1 MTAKEFLER
10 IRKCDTQIDKL
21 TAIKQRMRDRATVI
35 TTTISKDG
43 VPGRSGNDRVGCAA
57 VEVADLEHEIDRA
70 VCRYARQ
77 MRKAIRLIE
86 QLDNPDHIRLLV
98 MRYIEYAPFDTIARE
113 MGRSVQGIF
122 YMHGR
127 ALEAFEQ
134 VMNRQKS
141 EKLRKEKK
149 DE

>member
-1 MTAKEFLER
+1 MSAKDYLER
-10 IRKCDTQIDKL
+10 IRKCDEQIDNL
-21 TAIKQRMRDRATVI
+21 SAVKQRMRERATVI
-35 TTTISKDG
+35 TSSISKDG
-43 VPGRSGNDRVGCAA
+43 VPGRGGGDRIGCAA
-57 VEVADLEHEIDRA
+57 VEVADLEQEIDRA

-77 MRKAIRLIE
+77 IRKAIRLID
-86 QLDNPDHIRLLV
+86 QLDNPDHIRLLI

-134 VMNRQKS
+134 VMNRPIQRGGQR
-141 EKLRKEKK
+141 E
-149 DE
+149 

>member
-10 IRKCDTQIDKL
+10 IRKCDTQIDKM
-21 TAIKQRMRDRATVI
+21 TAIKQRMRERATVI

-43 VPGRSGNDRVGCAA
+43 VPGRSGNDKVGCAA
-57 VEVADLEHEIDRA
+57 VEVADLEREIDRA

-77 MRKAIRLIE
+77 IRKTTRLIE

-98 MRYIEYAPFDTIARE
+98 MRYIEYAPFEQIARE

-134 VMNRQKS
+134 IMNTQKKG
-141 EKLRKEKK
+141 ENR
-149 DE
+149 